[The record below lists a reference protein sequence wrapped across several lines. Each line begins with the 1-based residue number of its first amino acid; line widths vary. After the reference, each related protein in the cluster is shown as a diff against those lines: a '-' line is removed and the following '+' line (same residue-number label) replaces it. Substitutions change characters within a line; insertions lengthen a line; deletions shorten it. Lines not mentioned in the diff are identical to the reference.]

1 MREKTIPAKSAREIE
16 VKEKMEKR
24 IEWRGQSES
33 QIGGQRSGS
42 LVGATETSKELAEW
56 PRLQQR
62 NLSILG
68 LLRRKEWPQCHRESS
83 WQVRRSRPCQKEKSH
98 QLRAPDHEGGEPQV
112 GEKEGDQNE
121 NMERK
126 GWTSR

>member
-62 NLSILG
+62 NLSILD

-83 WQVRRSRPCQKEKSH
+83 WQVRQRHHS
-98 QLRAPDHEGGEPQV
+98 
-112 GEKEGDQNE
+112 
-121 NMERK
+121 
-126 GWTSR
+126 

>member
-1 MREKTIPAKSAREIE
+1 MREKTVPAKSAREIE

-24 IEWRGQSES
+24 IGWRGQSKN

-68 LLRRKEWPQCHRESS
+68 LLKRKEWPQYHREGS
-83 WQVRRSRPCQKEKSH
+83 WQVCQSRQS
-98 QLRAPDHEGGEPQV
+98 RAPDREGGE
-112 GEKEGDQNE
+112 
-121 NMERK
+121 
-126 GWTSR
+126 SR